1 MENQIKIWH
10 NFLDENI
17 KSKRVK
23 ASLKEYVEKILLNNS
38 VVIFEFTHLS
48 KLLGI
53 EKKYLA
59 RIVFHPKYFY
69 HSFTIPKRNGSFR
82 AIDSPSD
89 ILLYIQRWIYT
100 SILKNIKLDDS
111 CTGFRTGYSIKNNVD
126 KHLDKKIILKM
137 DLKDFFPSICKKRV
151 ISVFRNIGYSPKISF
166 ILASLCTLEDKLP
179 QGAPTSP
186 YLSNIIAKRLDIRL
200 KSLCKKFD
208 LQYTRYADDIT
219 ISGNSLPKKI
229 INYIEEIVKNEG
241 FEVNEKKTRLLYKN
255 NRRIVT
261 GISISSNKLTIPK
274 KNKRDIRQSIFY
286 IKQFGISNHLKKK
299 EITDPIYLERLL
311 GYLYFWKFVE
321 PENKNIKEYISIIK
335 REIEKKNQLFFKLKE
350 KNLEF
355 IG

>member
-10 NFLDENI
+10 DFLDEKI
-17 KSKRVK
+17 KSQKVK
-23 ASLKEYVEKILLNNS
+23 ASLKGYVEKILSNNS

-53 EKKYLA
+53 EKNYLA
-59 RIVFHPKYFY
+59 SIVFNPKYFY
-69 HSFTIPKRNGSFR
+69 HSFTIPKRNGALR
-82 AIDSPSD
+82 TIDSPSD
-89 ILLYIQRWIYT
+89 ILIYIQRWIYNN
-100 SILKNIKLDDS
+100 ILKNISLDES
-111 CTGFRTGYSIKNNVD
+111 CTGFREGYSIKNNVD
-126 KHLDKKIILKM
+126 KHLNKEIILKM

-166 ILASLCTLEDKLP
+166 ILASLCTLENKLP

-200 KSLCKKFD
+200 KSLCGKFD
-208 LQYTRYADDIT
+208 LQYSRYADDIT
-219 ISGNSLPKKI
+219 ISGNRLPKKI
-229 INYIEEIVKNEG
+229 INYIEEIIKNEG
-241 FEVNEKKTRLLYKN
+241 FEVNKKKTRFLYKN
-255 NRRIVT
+255 NRRIIT

-274 KNKRDIRQSIFY
+274 KNKRNIRQSIFY
-286 IKQFGISNHLKKK
+286 IKQFGFSNHLKKR
-299 EITDPIYLERLL
+299 EISDPIFLERLL

-321 PENKNIKEYISIIK
+321 PENKNIKEYISIVK
-335 REIEKKNQLFFKLKE
+335 SEIEKKNQLFFKLKE

>member
-10 NFLDENI
+10 NFLDEKI

-23 ASLKEYVEKILLNNS
+23 ASLKDYVEKILLNNS
-38 VVIFEFTHLS
+38 VVVFEFTHLS
-48 KLLGI
+48 QLLGI
-53 EKKYLA
+53 EKDYLS
-59 RIVFHPKYFY
+59 RIVFNPKYFY
-69 HSFTIPKRNGSFR
+69 HSFTIPKRNGTLR
-82 AIDSPSD
+82 TIDSPSD
-89 ILLYIQRWIYT
+89 VLLYIQRWIYNN
-100 SILKNIKLDDS
+100 ILKNVKLDDN
-111 CTGFRTGYSIKNNVD
+111 CMGFRAGYSIKNNVD
-126 KHLDKKIILKM
+126 KHLHKNIILKM

-179 QGAPTSP
+179 QGVPTSP

-255 NRRIVT
+255 NRRIIT

-299 EITDPIYLERLL
+299 KITDPIYLERLL

-321 PENKNIKEYISIIK
+321 PESQNVKEYISIVK
-335 REIEKKNQLFFKLKE
+335 SEIENKNLLSFELKE
-350 KNLEF
+350 KKFEF
-355 IG
+355 VG